1 MRSVGAAEGVA
12 GLMVEFLLYDFQIVV
27 GNDDIRIQDD
37 EILALATFGTII
49 ARWPWARVRFEKV
62 IQGQKVGIFLANGVA
77 SLRRTVLHYNDLKI
91 HEGLPT
97 KALQQLI
104 NFLRSIINRYDD

>member
-1 MRSVGAAEGVA
+1 MGAVGATESVA
-12 GLMVEFLLYDFQIVV
+12 WLAVKLAYDDFQVV
-27 GNDDIRIQDD
+27 FRHDDVGVQDD

-77 SLRRTVLHYNDLKI
+77 SLRRTVLHHDHL
-91 HEGLPT
+91 EVFDSLLT
-97 KALQQLI
+97 KALQ
-104 NFLRSIINRYDD
+104 